1 MLLVLA
7 SANRDPERFAGPDD
21 LDITRNPNP
30 HVAFGHGVH
39 VCLGAPLAR
48 VEGQEAFAALAQR
61 FPGMRLATDRL
72 EYHPTIVSRA
82 LVELPVEW

>member
-7 SANRDPERFAGPDD
+7 SANRDPEKFPDPD
-21 LDITRNPNP
+21 RVDITRNPNP
-30 HVAFGHGVH
+30 HVAFGHGIH

-48 VEGQEAFAALAQR
+48 LEGQEAFAALVQR
-61 FPGMRLATDRL
+61 FPTMRLAQEEV

-82 LVELPVEW
+82 LTELHVEW